1 MKYKIFILL
10 FTIFFNQHAIAQT
23 EIKLDCR
30 LDITLSFI
38 SGRVEKESKNV
49 IIVVTQDSDYL
60 SIYPYESRLAPVNN
74 IRNSDTITIQNL
86 SNNNKWELKTKINT
100 NSYIMYIT
108 TSIDMNNGLLDYYSN
123 FDKGGILTNAHGYC
137 QKIDTSKKKF

>member
-1 MKYKIFILL
+1 MKYKILILL

-60 SIYPYESRLAPVNN
+60 GIYPYESRLAPVDNK
-74 IRNSDTITIQNL
+74 RNSDTINIQNL
-86 SNNNKWELKTKINT
+86 SNNNKWELKTKT
-100 NSYIMYIT
+100 LNSYIMDIT
-108 TSIDMNNGLLDYYSN
+108 ISIDRNNGLLDYYSN